1 MSNRDRLDRLREEA
15 ELGEKEKKKKT
26 RATPARKSRAK
37 ASEPTR
43 FKFVWAVKDGAGQI
57 VAVYPYPRK
66 PAAEAE
72 ATRRKKAEQ
81 RHFLVTKHKVPFDD

>member
-1 MSNRDRLDRLREEA
+1 MSNRQRIDRMREEA
-15 ELGEKEKKKKT
+15 ELGASQRKK
-26 RATPARKSRAK
+26 ARKK

-43 FKFVWAVKDGAGQI
+43 FKFVWAVKDGAGEI

-72 ATRRKKAEQ
+72 AERRKKAEQ
-81 RHFLVTKHKVPFDD
+81 RHFMVSKHKVPFDD